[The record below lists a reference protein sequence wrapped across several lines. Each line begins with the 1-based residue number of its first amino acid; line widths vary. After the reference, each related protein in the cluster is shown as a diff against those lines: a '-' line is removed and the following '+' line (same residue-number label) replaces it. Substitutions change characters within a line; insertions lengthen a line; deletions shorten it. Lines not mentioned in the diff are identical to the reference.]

1 MSEKKSSRKLTDLPR
16 KGMKTSKAAQIKGGA
31 KAGYRRPYSRRNPA

>member
-1 MSEKKSSRKLTDLPR
+1 MSEKKNSRKLADLPR
-16 KGMKTSKAAQIKGGA
+16 KGVKISRAAQVKGGA

>member
-1 MSEKKSSRKLTDLPR
+1 MPEKKNPRKLTDLSK
-16 KGMKTSKAAQIKGGA
+16 KGVTSKQAAEVKGGA